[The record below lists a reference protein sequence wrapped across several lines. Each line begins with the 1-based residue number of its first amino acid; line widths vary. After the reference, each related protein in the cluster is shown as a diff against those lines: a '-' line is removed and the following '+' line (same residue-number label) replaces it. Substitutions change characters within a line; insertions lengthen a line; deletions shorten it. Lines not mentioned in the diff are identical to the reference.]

1 MSIDTPTRGAAGP
14 FTRDALSVR
23 SSYDELAA
31 IRAMVLA
38 HARERLDDTAT
49 EQLALAVHEAAANSI
64 EHAHGGD
71 AAKLLEC
78 EVETYADRVVVRV
91 YDWGPPFQSG
101 PADEP
106 NLDGMAEG
114 GFGLY
119 IIGECVDEARRFRDE
134 RGRNCIALTKHA
146 GGKK

>member
-1 MSIDTPTRGAAGP
+1 MSIDARSCSAAGP
-14 FTRDALSVR
+14 STRETLSVP
-23 SSYDELAA
+23 SSYGELAA
-31 IRAMVLA
+31 IRSMVVA
-38 HARERLDDTAT
+38 HAQECLDETAT

-71 AAKLLEC
+71 AAKRVEC

-119 IIGECVDEARRFRDE
+119 IIGECVDEAQRFRDE
-134 RGRNCIALTKHA
+134 RGRNCIVLTKHA